1 MRSFPLLLLFFSTS
15 FGGYLEAC
23 YRIYIIFIPVAESCV
38 KYKNKENELT
48 ISSWVKTV
56 VIGKLIRNV
65 HNWGT
70 AEIVNLKPVY
80 FELFQ
85 REGDFERDHHYH
97 FKKNGVE
104 YSIIKFKGD
113 EEREEITRGFYRSSV
128 FLYDPF
134 TASLLVYL
142 KTPSRK
148 LDYIQVFYDEKL
160 QNIRYRT
167 IGEEDIEIDGLRY
180 STWKVVLIPEIDT
193 KGTLKPIGNW
203 YLWID
208 KLTLLPVMLQIK
220 FNIGS
225 AKVYL
230 KSIRGDPKVLRNLKK
245 RYIKVKGL

>member
-1 MRSFPLLLLFFSTS
+1 MKLFPLLFLIVSFS

-23 YRIYIIFIPVAESCV
+23 YRIYIIFVPVAESCV
-38 KYKNKENELT
+38 KYKNKKNELT

-56 VIGKLIRNV
+56 VIGKLFRRV

-70 AEIVNLKPVY
+70 AQLVNLKPVY

-97 FKKNGVE
+97 FRENGVE

-113 EEREEITRGFYRSSV
+113 EEREEITQGFYKSSV

-134 TASLLVYL
+134 SASLIVYL
-142 KTPSRK
+142 STPTMK
-148 LDYIQVFYDEKL
+148 EEYIQIFYDEKL

-167 IGEEDIEIDGLRY
+167 LRDESIEIDGVRY

-203 YLWID
+203 YIWVD
-208 KLTLLPVMLQIK
+208 KLTLIPVLLEVK

-225 AKVYL
+225 AKAYL
-230 KSIRGDPKVLRNLKK
+230 KSLRGDPKILRRLKK
-245 RYIKVKGL
+245 RYIKIKDL